1 MANTF
6 STINPFTEGVIE
18 TFAFQTESEVDAVLH
33 RASAAFTTWRHT
45 PFAIRHRY
53 IQAVREKLLAQKD
66 ALAKLITTEMGKPL
80 RESLA
85 EVDKCALLCDYY
97 LTHAENFLVAREES
111 FADKHVRHTLSP
123 TGVVFGIMPWNYPLW
138 QVFRYAIPNLMAGN
152 GVLLKHAPNTTGCS
166 LALQSLFDISSYP
179 AGIFQSLVID
189 IDLVERVIAHPAV
202 QGVCLTGSVGAGRSV
217 GALAGKYLKKVVL
230 ELGSADAFVI
240 LDDAPIDRALDA
252 NFTSRTQNAG
262 QACIAAKRTFVP
274 RHKVDYAISYLQ
286 EKLVKIQL
294 GDPFKDSTH
303 VGPISKKSFV
313 GVLQNQVDQA
323 IRFGGK
329 RIIGAEAQGVFF
341 KPGLITTRSDNAIND
356 EEIFGPVINIIAYD
370 DEQQLVQEVN
380 GTAFGLAA
388 SVWSVD
394 EEHALRVAQQ
404 LEAGT
409 VVIND
414 FMKSDP
420 RIPFG
425 GIKNSGFGREMGEAG
440 LRSFLNEK
448 PIITVKK

>member
-6 STINPFTEGVIE
+6 ATINPFTETVID
-18 TFAFQTESEVDAVLH
+18 TFTFQSTTEVDATLN
-33 RASAAFTTWRHT
+33 RASKAFADWKNTSLSTRK
-45 PFAIRHRY
+45 RY
-53 IQAVREKLLAQKD
+53 IQAVREKLLTQRQD
-66 ALAKLITTEMGKPL
+66 LAVLITTEMGKPL
-80 RESLA
+80 RESIA

-97 LTHAENFLVAREES
+97 VAHAEQFLAVKEED
-111 FADKHVRHTLSP
+111 FVDKHIRHTLSP

-138 QVFRYAIPNLMAGN
+138 QVFRYAVPNLIAGN

-166 LALQSLFDISSYP
+166 QVLQSLFDVPSF
-179 AGIFQSLVID
+179 AENIFQSLVID
-189 IDLVERVIAHPAV
+189 IDLVEQVIAHPAV

-217 GALAGKYLKKVVL
+217 GALAGKHLKKVVL

-240 LDDAPIDRALDA
+240 LNDASIDNALDA

-274 RHKVDYAISYLQ
+274 QQKLQYAVDYLH
-286 EKLVKIQL
+286 EKLKAVRL
-294 GDPFKDSTH
+294 GNPMESTTH

-313 GVLQNQVDQA
+313 GVLQEQVNKGVQHGA
-323 IRFGGK
+323 K
-329 RIIGAEAQGVFF
+329 RVIGAEAQGVFF
-341 KPGLITTRSDNAIND
+341 KPGMIVTQSNNPVNE
-356 EEIFGPVINIIAYD
+356 EEIFGPVINLIAYD
-370 DEQQLVQEVN
+370 SEQQLMEEVN
-380 GTAFGLAA
+380 GTNFGLAA
-388 SVWSVD
+388 SVWSSD
-394 EEHALRVAQQ
+394 EEHALRVANQI
-404 LEAGT
+404 EAGS

-414 FMKSDP
+414 LMKSDP

-448 PIITVKK
+448 PIIMVKK